1 MGIGRRGLATAL
13 ALAQALV
20 FFAGTAAAQK
30 VRLLA
35 GDTSP
40 LGWPYSAFT
49 DAVVDAAGR
58 LVFSGN
64 SSGIFV
70 RDGGT
75 ITQRV
80 GAGDVLGD
88 GRRIAGVSPPALTAD
103 GCVVVR
109 ATFAQGGEALVRACG
124 SSRVVLLDTTVEAP
138 LGGAIR
144 AFDTRV
150 FAAG

>member
-1 MGIGRRGLATAL
+1 MWIGRRGVGTAL
-13 ALAQALV
+13 ALALV
-20 FFAGTAAAQK
+20 LSAGGATAQPQ
-30 VRLLA
+30 VRLRA

-49 DAVVDAAGR
+49 DAVVDAGGR

-64 SSGIFV
+64 SSGIFG
-70 RDGGT
+70 RNGGA

-80 GAGDVLGD
+80 GAGDVLPD
-88 GRRIAGVSPPALTAD
+88 ARTLAGVSPPALTAD

-124 SSRVVLLDTTVEAP
+124 TS
-138 LGGAIR
+138 
-144 AFDTRV
+144 
-150 FAAG
+150 